1 MSVYYSFAG
10 NIGVGKTTL
19 ATKLATRLN
28 LPVVAEAV
36 DANPFLAH
44 FYQDPATWAFR
55 LQMFN
60 IASRAHSIL
69 GASQAGG
76 FVLDR
81 SFEEDGV
88 YVDAALEL
96 GFVSND
102 EHAVYFELH
111 RLARLVLPP
120 PDVLFYLRTDDVEL
134 LRARIRSRGRS
145 VEAGIEASYLRDLQN
160 RYDDWFARYDG
171 EKVLIDVTADQPV
184 ELPAEILGRVGH

>member
-102 EHAVYFELH
+102 EHAVYF
-111 RLARLVLPP
+111 VLPP